1 MKSITRKENNMNKI
15 KINYKESKSTI
26 KVRRV

>member
-15 KINYKESKSTI
+15 EINYKASKSTI